1 MLLLADIRIGRR
13 KWLWRQFRFRVLYD
27 IPQISLVPL
36 SPSIGMFVPF
46 LIRPSPSFD
55 WPPPEHLLMSQL
67 SSFDDKN
74 ATGEAGWVAF
84 CRVLRQACPESVI
97 VNRVTG
103 DADRCPSDMTNIPMP
118 VSLRD
123 MALLCL
129 FVGMECTSA
138 SFVYGTISMSG
149 PAGTV
154 TSSQHP
160 ALGSCVHYA
169 LSLIHI

>member
-1 MLLLADIRIGRR
+1 
-13 KWLWRQFRFRVLYD
+13 
-27 IPQISLVPL
+27 
-36 SPSIGMFVPF
+36 
-46 LIRPSPSFD
+46 
-55 WPPPEHLLMSQL
+55 MSQL
-67 SSFDDKN
+67 SCFDDKN

-84 CRVLRQACPESVI
+84 CRVLLQACPGSVI

-123 MALLCL
+123 LALFCL

-138 SFVYGTISMSG
+138 SFVYGSISMAG
-149 PAGTV
+149 PVGTI

-169 LSLIHI
+169 PPQDGFRLARIGHKIDPAWILRACGRLRIGNVILVIGAAQHV